1 MKLQFTLLYEKPGF
15 CGKDSPG
22 KWRHGKKRF
31 DYMYMVIV
39 NPHCTILLERN
50 LTAEDLTSS
59 LTASGV
65 EDTIVTPLVKSYSE
79 NKEILTDVIRRSTV
93 QVEPVP
99 LLDLTSFFLSR
110 AVSAST
116 IVAIIALRF

>member
-1 MKLQFTLLYEKPGF
+1 
-15 CGKDSPG
+15 
-22 KWRHGKKRF
+22 
-31 DYMYMVIV
+31 MYIVIV
-39 NPHCTILLERN
+39 NHHCTILSERN

-59 LTASGV
+59 LTSSGV
-65 EDTIVTPLVKSYSE
+65 EDTIVTPLVKSYSA

-93 QVEPVP
+93 QVEPAP

-116 IVAIIALRF
+116 IVPIIAPRF